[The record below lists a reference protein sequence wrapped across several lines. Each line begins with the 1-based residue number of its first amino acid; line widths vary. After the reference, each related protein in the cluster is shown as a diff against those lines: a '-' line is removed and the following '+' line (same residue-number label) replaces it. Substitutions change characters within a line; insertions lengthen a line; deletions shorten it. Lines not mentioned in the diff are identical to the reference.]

1 MISILYRLDESI
13 TSNLVRVTNSKDF
26 LSQELD
32 SKKTIQV
39 CLGLLKQIKQHFLVG
54 LQVEGG
60 ADWELNPDFETYAEI
75 EYKIFLAGEDVKYLS
90 RMLYNTAK
98 KVLPNLHSYK
108 NTLLHKAVGTV
119 SWLADNEDYGI
130 PNILLELEFT
140 EEMAYLR
147 ISLMK

>member
-1 MISILYRLDESI
+1 MIRYKKLNESI

-26 LSQELD
+26 LNQEFD
-32 SKKTIQV
+32 SKKTIQT
-39 CLGLLKQIKQHFLVG
+39 CLDLIKQVKHHFLFG

-60 ADWELNPDFETYAEI
+60 ADWELNPDSETYAEI
-75 EYKIFLAGEDVKYLS
+75 EYKIFLAEEDVKYLS
-90 RMLYNTAK
+90 RVLYNTVK

-130 PNILLELEFT
+130 PSILLEIEFT

-147 ISLMK
+147 VSLMK